1 MAYSEWASKVKSVIG
16 APKMETRTVY
26 KIRIIYKS
34 GTTMDFECFKFEVE
48 RNGSNLRYI
57 WKSADENVSP
67 LYLGADDIAA
77 VWQVGHREIEVE
89 ADQSAD

>member
-1 MAYSEWASKVKSVIG
+1 MEWQPKVKSAIG
-16 APKMETRTVY
+16 APKMETRVVY

-34 GTTMDFECFKFEVE
+34 GATIDFECFKFKVE
-48 RNGSNLRYI
+48 RNAGSTRYV
-57 WKSADENVSP
+57 WNSADENVSP
-67 LYLGADDIAA
+67 IHLGADDIAA

>member
-1 MAYSEWASKVKSVIG
+1 MADSEWAPKVKSAIG

-34 GTTMDFECFKFEVE
+34 GATIDFECFKFEVE
-48 RNGSNLRYI
+48 RNVGSTRYI
-57 WKSADENVSP
+57 WNSADENVSP
-67 LYLGADDIAA
+67 VHLGADEIAA